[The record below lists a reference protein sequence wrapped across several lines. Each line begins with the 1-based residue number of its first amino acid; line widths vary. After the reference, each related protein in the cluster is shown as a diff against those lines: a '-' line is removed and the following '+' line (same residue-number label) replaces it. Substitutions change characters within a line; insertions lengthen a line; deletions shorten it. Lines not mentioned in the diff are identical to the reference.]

1 MRCAFSREIIKL
13 MDEMPPGITLLE
25 MDYCYLSMM
34 LRRNQGNKTWCA
46 REVGIALRTMQKKA
60 KEMEYHG
67 YHVEPF
73 NKKVT
78 RGKTRNEN
86 I

>member
-1 MRCAFSREIIKL
+1 MRCSFSREIIKL

-34 LRRNQGNKTWCA
+34 LRRNKGNKTHCA
-46 REVGIALRTMQKKA
+46 REAGLSLTTMKHRI

-67 YHVEPF
+67 YHIEPLN
-73 NKKVT
+73 NKAI
-78 RGKTRNEN
+78 RGKIE
-86 I
+86 